1 MTPALRALRRRLNAA
16 SYDLL
21 CEEISR
27 LDAECERLRA
37 ENESLS
43 SRLSWAEDCAE
54 HWREDAIEAINAQAE
69 AQGGVVGLTQA
80 GQLVVVSASGVHA

>member
-1 MTPALRALRRRLNAA
+1 MTPALRALRRKLNAA

-21 CEEISR
+21 CEEITR

-37 ENESLS
+37 ENASLS
-43 SRLSWAEDCAE
+43 QRLSWAEDCAE
-54 HWREDAIEAINAQAE
+54 SWREDAIAAINAQAD

-80 GQLVVVSASGVHA
+80 GQLVVVPSAGMHA

>member
-27 LDAECERLRA
+27 LDADMDRR
-37 ENESLS
+37 
-43 SRLSWAEDCAE
+43 CA
-54 HWREDAIEAINAQAE
+54 
-69 AQGGVVGLTQA
+69 
-80 GQLVVVSASGVHA
+80 